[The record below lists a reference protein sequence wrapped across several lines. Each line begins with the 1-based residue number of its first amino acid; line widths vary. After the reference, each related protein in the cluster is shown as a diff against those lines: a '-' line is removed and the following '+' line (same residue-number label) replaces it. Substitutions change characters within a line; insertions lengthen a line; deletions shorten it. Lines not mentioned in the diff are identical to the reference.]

1 MPLATKT
8 KTETKREIRKRL
20 DIIKTVLSL
29 IKGKV
34 TEQEYAHIKRLMT
47 DGTER
52 DLVFIQGLST
62 GIELAALN
70 ADDLK
75 VIIKILE
82 DAKIRG
88 KDGKPSFTNSE
99 VGTIDEILSHRFPLG
114 PRRKMINVILRADN
128 LLLDGLIET
137 LKKLKV

>member
-1 MPLATKT
+1 LFIILLKGEDMPLATKT
-8 KTETKREIRKRL
+8 KTETKKEIRKRL

-88 KDGKPSFTNSE
+88 KDGVN
-99 VGTIDEILSHRFPLG
+99 
-114 PRRKMINVILRADN
+114 
-128 LLLDGLIET
+128 
-137 LKKLKV
+137 